1 MNVYEVGAELP
12 VAENN
17 LSEGYR
23 LLLSGKKADAIKSLD
38 RALKI
43 YDKLFEEGMKDAKS
57 AYLFE
62 KEIRE
67 GIEKEGALL
76 NSMSLKKA
84 A

>member
-67 GIEKEGALL
+67 GIEKAGALL